1 MTPQDTPGSDPS
13 PESRAPKKAAA
24 KKASAKKVPAKKVP
38 AKKVPAKKVPAKNQ
52 RELDLVVYGATGFV
66 GRLVC
71 DYLLASAPAGVRI
84 GIAGRNASKLEK
96 LRYELGDAA
105 REWTVL
111 VADVDDDAALTR
123 LAQATRVV
131 ATTVGPYAKFGLPV
145 VAACARNGTHYAD
158 LTGEVLFVRDCI
170 DRFDS
175 IAADSGARIVNSC
188 GFDSIPSDL
197 GVYLTFLEAAAAG
210 SGGLTETQLVVKSV
224 RGGFSGGTVDS
235 LRTQV
240 DVVAGNPAL
249 QRIVADPFSLSPD
262 RAAEPAVGGGAP
274 SDVRGFRHNDELG
287 IWTGPFVMAA
297 YNTRI
302 VRRSNA
308 LLEWAYGPQ
317 FRYSEVVGFGAGP
330 SAPLLAAG
338 MTIGLAGLQLGMR
351 IGPVREI
358 MDRVLPDPGEGPSQA
373 TRDSGHFRLEIVSDT
388 EQGQRYRTVVAAQGD
403 PGYAATSVMLGES
416 ALCLALDEGELPDR
430 AGILTPATAMGSALV
445 ARLRRAGFT
454 FDVGPAR

>member
-1 MTPQDTPGSDPS
+1 MTPQDTPVSKTS
-13 PESRAPKKAAA
+13 PTPPPAKEAPAKKAPAKKSPAKKAPA
-24 KKASAKKVPAKKVP
+24 KKASAEKE
-38 AKKVPAKKVPAKNQ
+38 
-52 RELDLVVYGATGFV
+52 RELDLVLYGATGFV

-84 GIAGRNASKLEK
+84 GIAGRNGGRLEK

-105 REWTVL
+105 RDWTVL
-111 VADVDDDAALTR
+111 VADADDDEALTR
-123 LAQATRVV
+123 MARSTRVV

-175 IAADSGARIVNSC
+175 IAVDSGAKIVNSC

-240 DVVAGNPAL
+240 DVVAGNPEL

-308 LLEWAYGPQ
+308 LLDWAYGPHFQ
-317 FRYSEVVGFGAGP
+317 YSEVVGFGAGP

-358 MDRVLPDPGEGPSQA
+358 LDRVLPDPGEGPSQA
-373 TRDSGHFRLEIVSDT
+373 TRDSGHFRLEIVSVT

-416 ALCLALDEGELPDR
+416 ALCLALDEGDLPDR
-430 AGILTPATAMGSALV
+430 AGVLTPATAMGSALL

-454 FDVGPAR
+454 FDVGPAV